1 MNIHDDE
8 VFVELQ
14 DCCFYIRYRG
24 KHYPLS
30 LLPQY
35 FSDGKRICI
44 CSYPDCKFFKI
55 HAEQRIDYFDDEC
68 VQLSYER
75 VITSGMFYPRPYE
88 REELWLKDLYI
99 SCESLDKLIEFI
111 KRVNPPINLLTALIY
126 CTKMTSKTWI
136 YNILAEAIAIS
147 LKRAIDDNILRSSL
161 ITYVPRHR
169 GDMKEDIFNVNIR
182 FNQAEIL
189 ARRLASKLGLRVI
202 DVVEKIMPD
211 RGSPKS
217 RKERLERARRVYKLK
232 DDVVNLITNAN
243 IILVDDVRTT
253 GATSVHISQLLRN
266 GGASRIYVA
275 VAARSVF
282 DEDYDRFYGIERQ
295 RCGVVS

>member
-8 VFVELQ
+8 VFVKLQ

-35 FSDGKRICI
+35 FFDNERICI

-55 HAEQRIDYFDDEC
+55 HTEQRIDYFDDER

-75 VITSGMFYPRPYE
+75 VIIPGMFYPRPYE
-88 REELWLKDLYI
+88 REELWLKDLYT

-111 KRVNPPINLLTALIY
+111 KRVNPPINLLTALVY

-136 YNILAEAIAIS
+136 YNILAEALAIS
-147 LKRAIDDNILRSSL
+147 LKHAIDYNILRNSL

-169 GDMKEDIFNVNIR
+169 DDMKEDIFNVNIR

-189 ARRLASKLGLRVI
+189 ARRLASKLGLQVI

-211 RGSPKS
+211 RSSPNS

-282 DEDYDRFYGIERQ
+282 DKDYDRFYGIERQ